1 MLEHVAREL
10 DGANPILAL
19 PTNRLAEVARA
30 LESLSK
36 LDTELEASRAVVD
49 LCRLLRFEAYALS
62 LTADR
67 VSHLADP
74 AQLAYAAGLHNRG
87 ALRERSEEAAG
98 AKRTPHF
105 RLCWTT
111 AQLRR
116 SLRHRL
122 RGHEDVVL
130 GCAISADGRTGLS
143 ASVDRTLIVWDLATG
158 EERHRLRGHESRITG
173 CSISADG
180 STGLSVSDDQTLI
193 VWDLASGGERHRLRI

>member
-87 ALRERSEEAAG
+87 ALRACPEISESTFDRVNIG
-98 AKRTPHF
+98 F
-105 RLCWTT
+105 TT
-111 AQLRR
+111 
-116 SLRHRL
+116 
-122 RGHEDVVL
+122 V
-130 GCAISADGRTGLS
+130 
-143 ASVDRTLIVWDLATG
+143 
-158 EERHRLRGHESRITG
+158 
-173 CSISADG
+173 CSYHI
-180 STGLSVSDDQTLI
+180 
-193 VWDLASGGERHRLRI
+193 WWW

>member
-10 DGANPILAL
+10 DGVNPILAL

-67 VSHLADP
+67 GSHLADP

-87 ALRERSEEAAG
+87 ALRERSEEAACG
-98 AKRTPHF
+98 KRTPHF
-105 RLCWTT
+105 PAVLDDSTT
-111 AQLRR
+111 EAFPPP
-116 SLRHRL
+116 
-122 RGHEDVVL
+122 
-130 GCAISADGRTGLS
+130 SAARP
-143 ASVDRTLIVWDLATG
+143 
-158 EERHRLRGHESRITG
+158 
-173 CSISADG
+173 
-180 STGLSVSDDQTLI
+180 
-193 VWDLASGGERHRLRI
+193 

>member
-1 MLEHVAREL
+1 MQKLSPACSSMSL
-10 DGANPILAL
+10 GSWTALLAL

-98 AKRTPHF
+98 GKRTPHF

-130 GCAISADGRTGLS
+130 GCAISADGR
-143 ASVDRTLIVWDLATG
+143 DRPLGFCRPNPD
-158 EERHRLRGHESRITG
+158 RLGSCNRRGAPPPTRP
-173 CSISADG
+173 
-180 STGLSVSDDQTLI
+180 
-193 VWDLASGGERHRLRI
+193 